1 MPRLIFRNAR
11 DQLLVADHTPADGE
25 LRSADTPLVILA
37 HGFGSERRARG
48 RFPAMAQAFAV
59 AGYATLAF
67 DFAGCGES
75 DDDVLTLEHQV
86 DDLRAAIACAHSLG
100 YERLGLH
107 GHSLGGRVCLQASP
121 LDVATIAT
129 AGAPTG
135 PVDYDWHEFFSAEQM
150 DELARTGRVTM
161 PQDTGRARATVVASR
176 ELLEELRGCDQGT
189 LFGRVPYPVLLID
202 GDGDWEERQYLA
214 LARQGLPLLP
224 AGSRVELVP
233 GAPHNL
239 VGYLDEVIALLLAW
253 FSARLPVH
261 A

>member
-1 MPRLIFRNAR
+1 MPRVTFRNPR
-11 DQLLVADHTPADGE
+11 DQQLVADYTPAEG
-25 LRSADTPLVILA
+25 APLVVLA

-48 RFPAMAQAFAV
+48 RFPAMAAAFAT

-75 DDDVLTLEHQV
+75 DDDILTLDHQV
-86 DDLRAAIACAHSLG
+86 EDLRAAIACARSLG
-100 YERLGLH
+100 HERLGLH

-121 LDVATIAT
+121 PEVATIAT

-135 PVDYDWHEFFSAEQM
+135 PVAYDWHDYYTAEQM
-150 DELARTGRVTM
+150 DELARTGHVTM
-161 PQDTGRARATVVASR
+161 PQGEERSRATVVAGS
-176 ELLEELRGCDQGT
+176 ELLEELRGCDQAA

-239 VGYLDEVIALLLAW
+239 VGYLDQVIALLLAW
-253 FSARLPVH
+253 FGEHLPVRV
-261 A
+261 